1 MNTRDSI
8 ILEYSHHRDGWA
20 ASGQMCPECH
30 GGSSKEKS
38 MRVSVNDGWLNWRCF
53 RDSCKFKGGHRIGTA
68 RTGSDEG
75 RQAPAAAAP
84 VKLIDIPDYLERQ
97 LHEQHLLTDHSM
109 EWAGWRYAPTYNGRG
124 PRVCMPILSPD
135 GVKRGYSWRSY
146 NGESPKAII
155 TKLKADC
162 PMMCWYKAAQYATT
176 LVVVE
181 DQPSALRLWDQGI
194 DALALCGTLLSAD
207 RIDEIKAQKYTSVI
221 LCLDQDATA
230 TAVKAVA
237 WFRSRLPGM
246 RILPLVKDI
255 KNMTEVEMDSFLLE
269 IK

>member
-1 MNTRDSI
+1 MNTRDFI

-53 RDSCKFKGGHRIGTA
+53 RDSCKFKGGHRIGA
-68 RTGSDEG
+68 PRISSSSDD
-75 RQAPAAAAP
+75 RPAQSSA
-84 VKLIDIPDYLERQ
+84 VRMIDMPDYLERT
-97 LHEQHLLTDHSM
+97 LYEKHLISDHAI
-109 EWAGWRYAPTYNGRG
+109 EWAGWKYAPIYNGRG
-124 PRVCMPILSPD
+124 PRVCMPILDPD

-155 TKLKADC
+155 TKLKADS
-162 PMMCWYKAAQYATT
+162 PMMCWYKAGKYANTV
-176 LVVVE
+176 VVVE
-181 DQPSALRLWDQGI
+181 DQPSALRLWDQGV
-194 DALALCGTLLSAD
+194 DTLALCGTLLTPD
-207 RIDEIKAQKYTSVI
+207 RIDEIKAQKYSNVI

-237 WFRSRLPGM
+237 WYRNKLPGM
-246 RILPLVKDI
+246 RILPLTKDV
-255 KNMTEVEMDSFLLE
+255 KNMTDVEMDSFLLE